1 MNRRRP
7 LRRGDLRSSI
17 SFSPLCLFVPP
28 LPPTGSTRAMLLAT
42 KALIPAEHLAVH
54 FHDTYGQALVNIL
67 TGRKEQ
73 WQ

>member
-1 MNRRRP
+1 
-7 LRRGDLRSSI
+7 
-17 SFSPLCLFVPP
+17 
-28 LPPTGSTRAMLLAT
+28 MLLAT